1 MSNKLN
7 ICCKYTFKL
16 VKVFG
21 FAKGILRFWVKGC
34 QYWIKTL
41 VRITI

>member
-7 ICCKYTFKL
+7 TCCKYTLKL
-16 VKVFG
+16 LG
-21 FAKGILRFWVKGC
+21 FAKGTLRFWVKGC
-34 QYWIKTL
+34 QYWIKKL